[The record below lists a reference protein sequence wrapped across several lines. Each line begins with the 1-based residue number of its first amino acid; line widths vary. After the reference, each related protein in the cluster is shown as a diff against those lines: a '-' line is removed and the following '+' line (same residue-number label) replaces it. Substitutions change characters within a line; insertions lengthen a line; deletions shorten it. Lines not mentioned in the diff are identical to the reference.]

1 VSTFDVPDRLQWNLT
16 PENLATVGLDPIF
29 PGEYTSYRHQALD
42 TDGAAISLAG
52 AVLVMSVY
60 KTDTLDTAQRIFRR
74 RSLDNIGGS
83 WSPTTK
89 QLALD
94 TDQVVENVNAGT
106 GKGWWAMTFAPTDQ
120 ALLVASIGTWF
131 YDVRALFV
139 DAKVRTL
146 LRGRIGIPWPRSVV
160 ADFTP

>member
-1 VSTFDVPDRLQWNLT
+1 MSTFDVPDRLQWNLT

-29 PGEYTSYRHQALD
+29 PGEYISYRHQALD
-42 TDGAAISLAG
+42 VDGAAISLAG
-52 AVLVMSVY
+52 ATLVMSVY
-60 KTDTLDTAQRIFRR
+60 KTDSLDVLERLFRR

-83 WSPTTK
+83 WTPTTK
-89 QLALD
+89 QLAAD
-94 TDQVVENVNAGT
+94 ANQTTVDDVAGT

-120 ALLVASIGTWF
+120 ALLITSIGSWF

-146 LRGRIGIPWPRSVV
+146 LRGRIGIPWPRSIV
-160 ADFTP
+160 ADFAP